1 MLDEHV
7 DLIDGPE
14 VETRELSIPTDLHGE
29 RLDRALAVLL
39 PEFSR
44 SYSQQLLSEGCVS
57 CVLPVP
63 RVMTKASAKVR
74 MGGSK
79 IEEIPGI
86 GPRSAERI
94 ALWLLRSPQ
103 SPSADLAKALT
114 AASAG
119 IQLCPSCGFFA
130 SLAAGCILCDNPAR
144 DLSVIC
150 VIEQATDILPLER
163 TGAFKGHYHSL
174 HGRLSPLD
182 NIGPEDLRI
191 AALLQRLRGGPVREI
206 ILATGSDVEGE
217 ATANYL
223 AELLRGRNC
232 KLTRIAQGLPA
243 GGGLEH
249 ADGGHRRQGSHR
261 PIIRPAYLN
270 GNAFSWREAPYA
282 RYAYRTFSAKG
293 APP

>member
-1 MLDEHV
+1 MIKV
-7 DLIDGPE
+7 DYPEELRHLI
-14 VETRELSIPTDLHGE
+14 THLK
-29 RLDRALAVLL
+29 RL
-39 PEFSR
+39 
-44 SYSQQLLSEGCVS
+44 
-57 CVLPVP
+57 
-63 RVMTKASAKVR
+63 
-74 MGGSK
+74 
-79 IEEIPGI
+79 PGI

-103 SPSADLAKALT
+103 SPSADLAQALT
-114 AASAG
+114 AATAG

-144 DLSVIC
+144 DPEVIC

-163 TGAFKGHYHSL
+163 TGAFKGHYHAL

-223 AELLRGRNC
+223 AHAIGKDFPDIIISRL
-232 KLTRIAQGLPA
+232 AQGLPA
-243 GGGLEH
+243 GGGLDA
-249 ADGGHRRQGSHR
+249 ADDLTLYRALSGRRPVSGPTS
-261 PIIRPAYLN
+261 
-270 GNAFSWREAPYA
+270 
-282 RYAYRTFSAKG
+282 
-293 APP
+293 